1 MKNAKLILVAMWAM
15 ASAPLAFADILVKDG
30 DKVAFLGDSIT
41 QMGNREPAGYVQLV
55 KDGLLRSGVKI
66 EVIPAGVP
74 GDTSA
79 KMLARLEKSVLFYK
93 PTWMFLSC
101 GVNDAMTPASIE
113 DFKRN
118 ITEII
123 DKAQAAGIK
132 VLVMSTTVR
141 NEDLNSVANKNIEP
155 FNQFLRELV
164 RDRKLPFADNDEQ
177 MRSELTRRAG
187 GKVLQL
193 TIDGCHMN
201 GYGNQL
207 LAATVLESL
216 GVSTEAIK
224 GYRKEWNKLDSMP
237 ADFNNFGDT
246 FMSIDEYE
254 MLVEQ
259 AKKENTTA
267 KLLLIQQMKKY
278 VESLGTHTNGP

>member
-1 MKNAKLILVAMWAM
+1 M
-15 ASAPLAFADILVKDG
+15 
-30 DKVAFLGDSIT
+30 
-41 QMGNREPAGYVQLV
+41 
-55 KDGLLRSGVKI
+55 
-66 EVIPAGVP
+66 
-74 GDTSA
+74 
-79 KMLARLEKSVLFYK
+79 
-93 PTWMFLSC
+93 
-101 GVNDAMTPASIE
+101 
-113 DFKRN
+113 
-118 ITEII
+118 
-123 DKAQAAGIK
+123 
-132 VLVMSTTVR
+132 
-141 NEDLNSVANKNIEP
+141 
-155 FNQFLRELV
+155 
-164 RDRKLPFADNDEQ
+164 
-177 MRSELTRRAG
+177 
-187 GKVLQL
+187 LQL

-237 ADFNNFGDT
+237 ADFNNVGDT

>member
-74 GDTSA
+74 
-79 KMLARLEKSVLFYK
+79 FYK

-237 ADFNNFGDT
+237 ADFNNVGDT

-278 VESLGTHTNGP
+278 VESLGTHTNGPCNEVAEVYGT

>member
-237 ADFNNFGDT
+237 ADFNNVGDT

-259 AKKENTTA
+259 AKKEKPTA
-267 KLLLIQQMKKY
+267 QRLLIQQLKKY

>member
-1 MKNAKLILVAMWAM
+1 MNKTLILFAAM
-15 ASAPLAFADILVKDG
+15 ATASLAFADISVKDG

-41 QMGNREPAGYVQLV
+41 AMGNCEPAGYVQLV
-55 KDGLLRSGVKI
+55 KDGLLRSGVKM
-66 EVIPAGVP
+66 EVVPAGVP

-79 KMLARLEKSVLFYK
+79 KMLARLEKSVLIHK

-101 GVNDAMTPASIE
+101 GVNDAMTPASIV

-141 NEDLNSVANKNIEP
+141 NEDLNSLANKDIEP

-164 RDRKLPFADNDEQ
+164 LDRKLPFADNDAQ
-177 MRSELTRRAG
+177 MRSELKRRAG
-187 GKVLQL
+187 AKGYQL
-193 TIDGCHMN
+193 TIDGVHMN
-201 GYGNQL
+201 GYGNQIM
-207 LAATVLESL
+207 AATILESL
-216 GVSTEAIK
+216 GVGTEAIK
-224 GYRKEWNKLDSMP
+224 GYRKDWNKLDSMHNSV
-237 ADFNNFGDT
+237 DS
-246 FMSIDEYE
+246 FMSIDEFE
-254 MLVEQ
+254 LLVEQ

-267 KLLLIQQMKKY
+267 KDLLIQQMKKY
-278 VESLGTHTNGP
+278 VESLGTHAKGP

>member
-1 MKNAKLILVAMWAM
+1 M
-15 ASAPLAFADILVKDG
+15 AAASLAFADIAVKDG
-30 DKVAFLGDSIT
+30 EKVAFLGDSIT
-41 QMGNREPAGYVQLV
+41 EMGNRPPAGYIQLV
-55 KDGLLRSGVKI
+55 KDGLMRSGVKI
-66 EVIPAGVP
+66 EVVPAGVP
-74 GDTSA
+74 GDTSG
-79 KMLARLEKSVLFYK
+79 KMLARLERSVLSHK
-93 PTWMFLSC
+93 PAWMFLSC

-123 DKAQAAGIK
+123 DKAQASGIK

-177 MRSELTRRAG
+177 MRSDLKRRAG
-187 GKVLQL
+187 EKGLHL

-207 LAATVLESL
+207 MAATVLESL
-216 GVSTEAIK
+216 GISAEAIK
-224 GYRKEWNKLDSMP
+224 GYRKDWNKLNSMP
-237 ADFNNFGDT
+237 AGINNFVDS

-267 KLLLIQQMKKY
+267 KDLLVQQMKKF
-278 VESLGTHTNGP
+278 VESLGTHAK